1 VARPPRPAA
10 AATWHLLLSWA
21 PQCDIAVVLGTAMWH
36 CGGCGGAGQ
45 VHYKHHRITGTTR
58 PISGHLPE
66 KAAQLWQRVGPRP
79 PGAASNS
86 LPRGTKLAQVS
97 LSIGIVGLPNVG
109 KSTLF
114 NALTRVGALAS
125 NYPFATIEP
134 NVGVVGVPDPRLA
147 ELAALY
153 DSARVVPASVRF
165 TDIAG
170 LVRGASQGQGLGNQ
184 FLAHIRETDAIC
196 QVVRVFADPD
206 VTHVDGDVSPER
218 DIETVITELILADLQ
233 TLEKALPRLVK
244 ETKFAKDP
252 EKAQAV
258 AAAEAAQ
265 RLLDSGTALSAGAAA
280 AGIDLHALREL
291 HLLTAKPFLYVFNVD
306 VAELADEDLRKR
318 LTELPV
324 LAGDGPAEAI
334 FLDAKT
340 EADLAELPEDEAA
353 ELLAEAGMGEPGL
366 AQLARAGFRAL
377 GLQTFLTAGPKET
390 RAWEIRA
397 GATAPEAAGVIHTDF
412 QRGFI
417 KAEVVSYDDLIAA
430 GSLPAARAAGKAR
443 IEGKDYV
450 MRDGD
455 VVEFRFN
462 V

>member
-1 VARPPRPAA
+1 LVRVADR
-10 AATWHLLLSWA
+10 
-21 PQCDIAVVLGTAMWH
+21 
-36 CGGCGGAGQ
+36 
-45 VHYKHHRITGTTR
+45 
-58 PISGHLPE
+58 
-66 KAAQLWQRVGPRP
+66 
-79 PGAASNS
+79 
-86 LPRGTKLAQVS
+86 LARVS

-114 NALTRVGALAS
+114 NALTRAGALAS
-125 NYPFATIEP
+125 NYPFATIDP

-147 ELAALY
+147 ELAKLY
-153 DSARVVPASVRF
+153 DSARIVPATVRF

-206 VTHVDGDVSPER
+206 VTHVEGDVAPER
-218 DIETVITELILADLQ
+218 DIEIVVTELILADLQ
-233 TLEKALPRLVK
+233 TLEKALPRLAK
-244 ETKFAKDP
+244 ETRAARDP
-252 EKAQAV
+252 QRAQV
-258 AAAEAAQ
+258 AAAATEAQ
-265 RLLDSGTALSAGAAA
+265 RLLDQGVTLFAGAAA
-280 AGIDLHALREL
+280 AGIDLAALREL
-291 HLLTAKPFLYVFNVD
+291 QLLTAKPFLYVFNCD
-306 VAELADEDLRKR
+306 VAELSDDDLRKR
-318 LTELPV
+318 MSALV
-324 LAGDGPAEAI
+324 APAEAI

-340 EADLAELPEDEAA
+340 EADLTELPEDEAA
-353 ELLAEAGMGEPGL
+353 ELLAEAGLGEPGL

-377 GLQTFLTAGPKET
+377 GLATFLTAGPKET
-390 RAWEIRA
+390 RAWEIKA

-455 VVEFRFN
+455 VVEFRFQATAGGKAAH
-462 V
+462 